1 MQLEIRSVVSALQ
14 STEVEIKQVKE
25 EIQVIGG
32 VLATAECN
40 IGAIMPIPIA
50 HRTQDQIESLAYWMN
65 EKSQLRSEKLQLMN
79 KESQLMNKESEL
91 RSEKLQLMNKE
102 SQLRIVDASLGLFRW
117 MCMC

>member
-65 EKSQLRSEKLQLMN
+65 EKSQLMN

>member
-79 KESQLMNKESEL
+79 KESEL